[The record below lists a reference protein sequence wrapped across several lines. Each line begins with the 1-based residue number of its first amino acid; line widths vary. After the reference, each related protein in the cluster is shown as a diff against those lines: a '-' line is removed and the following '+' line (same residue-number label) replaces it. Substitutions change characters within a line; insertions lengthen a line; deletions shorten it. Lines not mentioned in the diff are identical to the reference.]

1 MDPHAGTV
9 AGSER
14 RAATY
19 DARPEVAEADL
30 CRSAPVGAE
39 SVFRAAGFALVADAP
54 GTVEATVGAIAEATA
69 SATAALLTAPR
80 RLPGCCP
87 AWALHDRHAA
97 AETQPVYRPR
107 TAAYSLSFA
116 R

>member
-1 MDPHAGTV
+1 MDDKLFAALWLHGGTV
-9 AGSER
+9 KPLFWLLLGH
-14 RAATY
+14 
-19 DARPEVAEADL
+19 VEADL

-107 TAAYSLSFA
+107 TAAL
-116 R
+116 RLR